1 MIAGRIPHEV
11 ELSIRKLMATY
22 AGNITSI
29 LCQFP
34 SQQVGLEFCWLS
46 AFQVQAS
53 LISVRILNVLN
64 CSNHYTW
71 SVNIVNCCASS
82 FSVLSDSKVDSLHE
96 MLKFL

>member
-34 SQQVGLEFCWLS
+34 SQQVTLELFRFLF
-46 AFQVQAS
+46 AYRFQAAS
-53 LISVRILNVLN
+53 ISMHTLNILN
-64 CSNHYTW
+64 
-71 SVNIVNCCASS
+71 
-82 FSVLSDSKVDSLHE
+82 
-96 MLKFL
+96 